1 MSRVAILLAA
11 SAMAVGLMT
20 GCGGE
25 AGPASGSGPDGAA
38 GSAPAPAAPT
48 VRIIKVK
55 VAGGKASGDTGRV
68 TVPLGTPIVL
78 SVTTDVADDIHVHGY
93 NRKATVP
100 AGATGS
106 LTFTASTVGLF
117 DVKLEN
123 SKLELVQLQV
133 G

>member
-1 MSRVAILLAA
+1 
-11 SAMAVGLMT
+11 
-20 GCGGE
+20 
-25 AGPASGSGPDGAA
+25 
-38 GSAPAPAAPT
+38 

-55 VAGGKASGDTGRV
+55 VAGGKASGVSGRV
-68 TVPLGTPIVL
+68 TGPLGTPFVL
-78 SVTTDVADDIHVHGY
+78 SVTSDVTDEIHVRGY

-106 LTFTASTVGLF
+106 LAFTANTAGLF
-117 DVKLEN
+117 EVALEN